1 MKCRACGK
9 ISKNAFL
16 NLGKTPPSNAFLKN
30 TKEKEKIYPL
40 KIFFCEKCYLV
51 QTKDFASRKEL
62 FNNDY
67 VYFSGYSDTWIEHL
81 KIFVRDLEKKNI
93 INYKRNSLVF
103 EIASNDGT
111 LQQILLNKNYQ
122 SIGIEPTESTA
133 NSARQKGL
141 KVIQKFFGNKL
152 AKILKKKYNPELIV
166 ANNVIAHVP
175 DLNDFISGLKTLL
188 KKKGVITIEF
198 QHLLN
203 IIKKKQFDTIYH
215 EHYSY
220 FSLIAAEKVFSKH
233 FLEIYDAKEIS
244 THGGSLRI
252 YIKHKGDVTKRKTE
266 TFKKIYSKE
275 IRHGLH
281 KRRTYEKFQ
290 IEVETLKNEFLNFLN
305 KEKNKKKIFAAYGAA
320 AKGNTFINYLKLNT
334 SQIRY
339 VTDRNPFKI
348 GKYLPGSKI
357 KVKNEKFLKKN
368 RPNYILILPWNLKKE
383 IVNQLSY
390 VKKWNAKFITA
401 IPKLKIIK

>member
-1 MKCRACGK
+1 MKCRVCSN
-9 ISKNAFL
+9 ISKNTFL
-16 NLGKTPPSNAFLKN
+16 NLGNTPPSNAFLKN
-30 TKEKEKIYPL
+30 IKEKEKIYPL

-67 VYFSGYSDTWIEHL
+67 VYFSGYSDTWINHL
-81 KIFVRDLEKKNI
+81 KIFVKELEKKNI
-93 INYKRNSLVF
+93 INCNRNSLVF

-133 NSARQKGL
+133 NSARRKGL

-152 AKILKKKYNPELIV
+152 AKNLKKKFTPELIV

-175 DLNDFISGLKTLL
+175 DLNDFISGLKILL
-188 KKKGVITIEF
+188 KKRGVITIEF

-203 IIKKKQFDTIYH
+203 ILKKKQFDTIYH

-220 FSLIAAEKVFSKH
+220 FSLIAAEKIFSKH
-233 FLEIYDAKEIS
+233 HLEIYDAKEIS

-252 YIKHKGDVTKRKTE
+252 YIKHKGDKSKRKTE
-266 TFKKIYSKE
+266 RFKKIYLKE
-275 IRHGLH
+275 KNFGLH
-281 KRRTYEKFQ
+281 KLVTYQKFQ
-290 IEVETLKNEFLNFLN
+290 IEVETLKSEFLDFLN
-305 KEKNKKKIFAAYGAA
+305 KEKNKKKVFVAYGAA
-320 AKGNTFINYLKLNT
+320 AKGNTFINYLKLNS
-334 SQIRY
+334 SQIKCAI
-339 VTDRNPFKI
+339 DRNPFKV

-357 KVKNEKFLKKN
+357 KVKNEKFLLKN
-368 RPNYILILPWNLKKE
+368 KPHYILILPWNLKKE
-383 IVNQLSY
+383 IVKQLSY
-390 VKKWNAKFITA
+390 VRKWNAKFITA
-401 IPKLKIIK
+401 IPKLKIIR